1 MSELRA
7 TEIISESAL
16 AGYAQALSPL
26 ALNEP
31 LIGGY
36 SHVRASLGVNE
47 PLIGGYSHVRAPLM
61 MLESLFPVPPEEIMV
76 TATLPGFGN
85 STIDPT
91 RPAALDRPPLMRG
104 LTFPIARK
112 PQFNTRVSDST
123 SLNSTRLALADYPR
137 WNFELTFSFL
147 EDYSGATSALRLIEG
162 AFCNA
167 KGKALPFLFKDR
179 DGYAETG
186 AVLATGDGV
195 TLQFDFMR
203 WIATYSEP
211 VGQVDVANA
220 INVYGGVDEAA
231 TIPASGPYTVT
242 VAQAA
247 AFTSDQGVTISG
259 TPLTKVA
266 GAPGAMQYA
275 VAAGVYTFNS
285 AQHGAS
291 AVISYTYL
299 VDPAAY
305 VVTMPNKI
313 VFGSAPAN
321 GTRLTADFQ
330 YFYTCFFDIDI
341 ADFSKFASQLW
352 ELKSLTFHSELLA

>member
-1 MSELRA
+1 MSELRVS
-7 TEIISESAL
+7 EIITESAI
-16 AGYAQALSPL
+16 AGYSAALVPL
-26 ALNEP
+26 VLNEPLTGGAGDVRAALDINEP

-36 SHVRASLGVNE
+36 SHVRASLM
-47 PLIGGYSHVRAPLM
+47 I
-61 MLESLFPVPPEEIMV
+61 LESLFPVPPEEIMV

-104 LTFPIARK
+104 LTFPVGRK
-112 PQFNTRVSDST
+112 PQFNTRVSESA

-147 EDYSGATSALRLIEG
+147 EDYSGASSALRLIEG

-167 KGKALPFLFKDR
+167 RGKALPFLFKDP

-203 WIATYSEP
+203 WIGTYSEP
-211 VGQVDVANA
+211 VGQVDTANT
-220 INVYGGVDEAA
+220 ISIYGGLDEAA
-231 TIPASGPYTVT
+231 TVPASGPYTVT
-242 VAQAA
+242 VAHAA
-247 AFTSDQGVTISG
+247 AFVSDQGVTIGG

-266 GAPGAMQYA
+266 ASPAALQYA
-275 VAAGVYTFNS
+275 VTAGVYTFNS
-285 AQHGAS
+285 AQHGAA

-299 VDPAAY
+299 IDPAAY
-305 VVTMPNKI
+305 VVTMPNKV
-313 VFGSAPAN
+313 VFVSAPAA